1 MATEDRRT
9 RRTRRALRDALVSLV
24 IEHGYAGVKVEDITE
39 HADLSRATFYGYYTD
54 KDDLL
59 DTVVS
64 DLLVALRREL
74 RPLFSASSEGFTGK
88 PLLKIFQHAQE
99 ERDLY
104 RLILRGEGDGRALR
118 QFTEVCTRAGAE
130 LFRARAEHLGIAP
143 RLDPELL
150 TQAWA
155 GEWMAVLA
163 WWIEADS
170 PALSP
175 EQATE
180 MLLSLSLRGRYWAAG
195 FDSET
200 APGSP

>member
-39 HADLSRATFYGYYTD
+39 RADLSRATFYGYYTD

-59 DTVVS
+59 HSVVS
-64 DLLVALRREL
+64 DLLDALRQEL
-74 RPLFSASSEGFTGK
+74 RPLVSTSSAGFTGK

-118 QFTEVCTRAGAE
+118 QFTDVCTRAGAE
-130 LFRARAEHLGIAP
+130 LLRARGEHLGITP
-143 RLDPELL
+143 RMDPELL
-150 TQAWA
+150 TRAWA
-155 GEWMAVLA
+155 GEWMAVLT
-163 WWIEADS
+163 WWIEADT

-175 EQATE
+175 EEVTE
-180 MLLSLSLRGRYWAAG
+180 MLLNLSLRGRYWAAG
-195 FDSET
+195 FAPET
-200 APGSP
+200 APDVP